1 MYRLKDTLNED
12 IEGLFYEIELQKI
25 EKDDNALVRV
35 EKVLKRRKRR
45 GEEELLIKW
54 SGWSKKFNSWIR
66 ARDLQNY

>member
-45 GEEELLIKW
+45 GEE
-54 SGWSKKFNSWIR
+54 
-66 ARDLQNY
+66 